1 MESYLSIVSFNA
13 TNVIIRRALNS
24 SQIRL
29 FLCKL
34 LWRKLDGFA
43 KAVEYYHVS
52 SVPFKKLRPSL
63 RMNLLLWRR
72 QTPPWQP
79 ALKHALEEAYKSAV
93 NTSTAGQSQSDDR
106 AKSFKSQDT
115 KSVAQAVNDAMKGH
129 LRRRKNV
136 VISGLPESSETTDA
150 AAFREICET
159 HLNY

>member
-1 MESYLSIVSFNA
+1 M
-13 TNVIIRRALNS
+13 
-24 SQIRL
+24 
-29 FLCKL
+29 
-34 LWRKLDGFA
+34 
-43 KAVEYYHVS
+43 
-52 SVPFKKLRPSL
+52 
-63 RMNLLLWRR
+63 
-72 QTPPWQP
+72 
-79 ALKHALEEAYKSAV
+79 KHALEEAYKSAV
-93 NTSTAGQSQSDDR
+93 NTSTTGQSQSDDR